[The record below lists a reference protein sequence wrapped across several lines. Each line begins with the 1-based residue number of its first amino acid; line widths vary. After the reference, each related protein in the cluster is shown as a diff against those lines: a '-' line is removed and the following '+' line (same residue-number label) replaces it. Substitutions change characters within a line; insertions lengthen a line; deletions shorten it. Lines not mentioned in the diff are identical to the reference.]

1 MPVRLWQALSG
12 SLQNELQHCVGI
24 WMAKSLLRNEWPW
37 AIQIGC
43 HVIHTMASEWVTDTQ
58 HLNTVVTVGFALEV
72 IHNVYTED
80 TDNMPENT
88 QTGPRD
94 WKINTRSPFCRLGW
108 IWSVWSKSP
117 NESILWDNMSLCTLK
132 RSEKSHFLV
141 CVCERVFISVKVH
154 SEKPEGAGN
163 IAEW

>member
-94 WKINTRSPFCRLGW
+94 WKINTRSSFCRLGW

-117 NESILWDNMSLCTLK
+117 NENIFWDNMSLCTLK

-141 CVCERVFISVKVH
+141 CVWESFYIC
-154 SEKPEGAGN
+154 
-163 IAEW
+163 